1 MRPHGQ
7 FNPQS
12 RDSQRISKSGW
23 YNKQESSDFKTE
35 KVMAELIKVTVNGKE
50 IETEK
55 GRLLIDVCRENT
67 FNIPSFCYYADLAL
81 QASCRMCLVRIEKM
95 PKLQTSCTIRCT
107 DGMIVTT
114 ESEEIE
120 KARRGMLEFLLVN
133 HPLDCPVCDR
143 GGECELQETT
153 FDWGGLEERFQ
164 EKKNY
169 APEKY
174 LSPMVANDSQRCILC
189 KRCTRVCDE
198 WMGEDA
204 IEAGGRGANTVIG
217 TFGGWLN
224 CSQCGNC
231 IEVCPTGTLLDGTY
245 RHQARPW
252 ELAQTVSTCTFCS
265 DGCQMS
271 LGSRQGELMRAV
283 ARDRY
288 VNGINGEFL
297 CVKGRFAHPFVNH
310 EERLRTPLIRYKK
323 GGKLIPAT
331 WDEAIRHTASKLY
344 EIAETHG
351 EKSIGIIGS
360 PRITNEANYAMLKF
374 AREVIETDKFT
385 ATDAFSLVPFFQNL
399 SAPIATHRDIR
410 YAKTIL
416 LIGGEPEEL
425 QPLTGKQIRQA
436 VRNGGA
442 KLIIINSVPIRLKQQ
457 AAQFIHV
464 NPGSED
470 AAVLAFTS
478 QAYDQTAARKM
489 GVEASELEGARRALK
504 ESNGDI
510 IIMFGGSLSGPAQA
524 ALSQLPHSYAGE
536 GKRFLFHPLPL
547 YNNSIGVHDI
557 GLMQGKMSAT
567 GMLDAAGKEIKA
579 IYMAGSFLPE
589 HLKGREQSLSNL
601 DFLVV
606 QELFE
611 TATTAHA
618 DVVFPAA
625 SFAEVDGTF
634 TNNDGLVQRV
644 RASIPPMHQSKP
656 DWMITSMLA
665 MELDI
670 DFGFQMSSSAV
681 FREISERVP
690 AYANLRYPLLKDETN
705 PVQVKHTINL
715 RRDLSQELEN
725 LRVSIERMPEGKE
738 KIQET
743 PEVGHELFKL
753 GTLTSKVPQFHLLAA
768 GNPKPETVL
777 VSPLYQITVDETLRR
792 AEVLT

>member
-1 MRPHGQ
+1 
-7 FNPQS
+7 
-12 RDSQRISKSGW
+12 
-23 YNKQESSDFKTE
+23 
-35 KVMAELIKVTVNGKE
+35 MASELIKITVNGKE
-50 IETEK
+50 LQTEK
-55 GRLLIDVCRENT
+55 GRLLIDVCRESG

-107 DGMIVTT
+107 DGLVVTT

-120 KARRGMLEFLLVN
+120 KARRGMVEFLLAN

-143 GGECELQETT
+143 GGECELQEMA
-153 FDWGGLEERFQ
+153 FDWGGLEERFS

-204 IEAGGRGANTVIG
+204 IEAGGRGAHTVIG

-245 RHQARPW
+245 RHQTRPW
-252 ELAQTVSTCTFCS
+252 ELAQTTSTCTFCS
-265 DGCQMS
+265 DGCQLS
-271 LGSRQGELMRAV
+271 LGSRYGEVKRAV

-297 CVKGRFAHPFVNH
+297 CIKGRFGHPFINH
-310 EERLRTPLIRYKK
+310 EERIKTPLIRYKK

-331 WDEAIRHTASKLY
+331 WDEAIRYAASKLI
-344 EIAETHG
+344 EVAEANG
-351 EKSIGIIGS
+351 EKSIGIVGS
-360 PRITNEANYAMLKF
+360 PRLTNEANYALLKF
-374 AREVIETDKFT
+374 AREVVETDKYT
-385 ATDAFSLVPFFQNL
+385 ATDAFSLVPFFQNM
-399 SAPIATHRDIR
+399 SAPLATHKDIR

-442 KLIIINSVPIRLKQQ
+442 KLIVINSKPIRLKQQ
-457 AAQFIHV
+457 AAQFIQI

-470 AAVLAFTS
+470 AIVLALS
-478 QAYDQTAARKM
+478 NQANDQLATRKL
-489 GVEASELEGARRALK
+489 GINTNELEQLRKVLNETA
-504 ESNGDI
+504 GDLVV
-510 IIMFGGSLSGPAQA
+510 MFGGELSGAAQA
-524 ALSQLPHSYAGE
+524 ALAQLPLSLAGDNQ
-536 GKRFLFHPLPL
+536 RVLFHPLPL
-547 YNNSIGVHDI
+547 YNNSIGLHDM
-557 GLMQGKMSAT
+557 GLMDGKLSAT
-567 GMLDAAGKEIKA
+567 EMLDAAGKEVKA
-579 IYMAGSFLPE
+579 LYVAGSFLPE
-589 HLKGREQSLSNL
+589 QLKGREEALSRL
-601 DFLVV
+601 DFLIV

-611 TATTAHA
+611 TSTTAYA

-625 SFAEVDGTF
+625 SFAEIDGTF

-644 RASIPPMHQSKP
+644 RQSIPPVHQSKP
-656 DWMITSMLA
+656 DWIITAMLA
-665 MELDI
+665 KQLNV
-670 DFGFQMSSSAV
+670 DFNYQMSTSAL
-681 FREISERVP
+681 FKEIADRIP
-690 AYANLRYPLLKDETN
+690 AYANLRYPLLKDETK
-705 PVQVKHTINL
+705 PVQVKHTIQN
-715 RRDLSQELEN
+715 RRDISKELEAVR
-725 LRVSIERMPEGKE
+725 LSVDKLPENVE
-738 KIQET
+738 KSMQT

-768 GNPKPETVL
+768 GNPEPPTVL
-777 VSPLYQITVDETLRR
+777 VSPLYQITLDESLKRT
-792 AEVLT
+792 EVVG